1 VTLSAHRW
9 PKQVPTLTPEQQA
22 IREDFMR
29 YWHEVLPRRYSFL
42 ERFNHGYPAA
52 RRADWPHQPIATLEI
67 GAGYGEHIA
76 YEDLSF
82 QHYTALELRD
92 TMAERITARFP
103 SVSVIVGDVQAR
115 IPAAEA
121 SFDRV
126 VAVHVLE
133 HLPNLPAALAEVRRV
148 MKPNGRFSIVLP
160 CEGGALYELART
172 ISSRRLFEKRYRTS
186 YDWFIRSEHV
196 NTFDEIV
203 VELRQAF
210 HVTDMHYWPFRL
222 PHVHANVVVGV
233 TCRHRDT

>member
-1 VTLSAHRW
+1 VTISTQRW
-9 PKQVPTLTPEQQA
+9 PKRVPVLTPEQEA

-42 ERFNHGYPAA
+42 ERFNHGYPTA
-52 RRADWPHQPIATLEI
+52 RRADWPSLPITTLEI

-82 QHYTALELRD
+82 QQYTALELRD
-92 TMAERITARFP
+92 TMAERITTRFP
-103 SVSVIVGDVQAR
+103 GVSVIVGDVQEH
-115 IPAAEA
+115 IPAAAA

-148 MKPNGRFSIVLP
+148 MKPSGRFSIVLP
-160 CEGGALYELART
+160 CEGGALYELGRT
-172 ISSRRLFEKRYRTS
+172 FSSRRLFERRYRTS

-196 NTFDEIV
+196 NTCDEIV
-203 VELRQAF
+203 AELRRTF
-210 HVTDMHYWPFRL
+210 RVVDMHYWPFRL
-222 PHVHANVVVGV
+222 PIVHANVVVGV
-233 TCRHRDT
+233 TCQPTA

>member
-1 VTLSAHRW
+1 VTIPTQRW
-9 PKQVPTLTPEQQA
+9 PKRVPVLTPEQQA

-42 ERFNHGYPAA
+42 ERFNHGYPTA
-52 RRADWPHQPIATLEI
+52 RRADWPTLPITTLEI

-82 QHYTALELRD
+82 QEYTALELRD

-103 SVSVIVGDVQAR
+103 TVRVIVGDVQER
-115 IPAAEA
+115 IPATDA

-148 MKPNGRFSIVLP
+148 LKPTGRFSIVLP
-160 CEGGALYELART
+160 CEGGALYELGRT
-172 ISSRRLFEKRYRTS
+172 FSSRRLFERRYRTS
-186 YDWFIRSEHV
+186 YDWFIQSEHV

-203 VELRQAF
+203 AELGRTF
-210 HVTDMHYWPFRL
+210 RVVDRHFFPFRL
-222 PHVHANVVVGV
+222 PLVQANVVVGV
-233 TCRHRDT
+233 TCQPPA

>member
-1 VTLSAHRW
+1 VPISTQRW
-9 PKQVPTLTPEQQA
+9 PKRVPVLTPEQQA

-42 ERFNHGYPAA
+42 ERFNHGYPTA
-52 RRADWPHQPIATLEI
+52 RRGDWPQLPIATLEI

-103 SVSVIVGDVQAR
+103 TVSVIVGDVQEH

-160 CEGGALYELART
+160 CEGGVLYELART
-172 ISSRRLFEKRYRTS
+172 ISSRRLFERRYKSS

-203 VELRQAF
+203 VELRRAF
-210 HVTDMHYWPFRL
+210 RIVNMHYWPFRL
-222 PHVHANVVVGV
+222 PHVHTNVVVGV
-233 TCRHRDT
+233 TCLHRHA